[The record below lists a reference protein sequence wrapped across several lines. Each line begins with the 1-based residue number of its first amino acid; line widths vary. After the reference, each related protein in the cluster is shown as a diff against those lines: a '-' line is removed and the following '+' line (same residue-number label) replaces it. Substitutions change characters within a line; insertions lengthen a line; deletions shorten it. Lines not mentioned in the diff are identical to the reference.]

1 MRSKKLVLMNRKGNF
16 IVIWH
21 NKKELH
27 LESIYGAISTEQVD
41 EVLSQIY
48 LDLLNGELFFLGEL

>member
-1 MRSKKLVLMNRKGNF
+1 MKSKKIVLMNRKGNF

-21 NKKELH
+21 HKKELH

-48 LDLLNGELFFLGEL
+48 LDLLNDELFFLGVL

>member
-1 MRSKKLVLMNRKGNF
+1 MNRKGNF